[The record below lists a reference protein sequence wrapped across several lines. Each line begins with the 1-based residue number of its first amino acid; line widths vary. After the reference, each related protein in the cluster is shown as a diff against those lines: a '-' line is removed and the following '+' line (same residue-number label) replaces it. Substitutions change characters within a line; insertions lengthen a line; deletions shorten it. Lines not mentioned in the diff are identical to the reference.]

1 MDDMYRDYIL
11 DHFKNP
17 RNHGELEKPDISYS
31 DSNPICGD
39 EIRIDMKL
47 EDGRVSDIRFSGRG
61 CAISTA
67 SASILTETIKG
78 LSLDEVKKL
87 GRKEMLE
94 MLGIPLTPV
103 RVKCALLALKAVK
116 AGAYG
121 LTSWP
126 GVAE

>member
-1 MDDMYRDYIL
+1 MDDLYRDYIL

-17 RNHGELEKPDISYS
+17 RNYGEIEKPDISYS
-31 DSNPICGD
+31 DSNPLCGD

-47 EDGRVSDIRFSGRG
+47 EDGMVSDIKFTGKG
-61 CAISTA
+61 CAISKA
-67 SASILTETIKG
+67 SASILTETIMG
-78 LSLDEVKKL
+78 SSLDEVKKL

-94 MLGIPLTPV
+94 LLGIPLTPV

-126 GVAE
+126 GEEE

>member
-17 RNHGELEKPDISYS
+17 RNHGQIERPDISYS
-31 DSNPICGD
+31 DSNPVCGD

-78 LSLDEVKKL
+78 LSLDDVKKL

-126 GVAE
+126 GEKE

>member
-17 RNHGELEKPDISYS
+17 RNYGEIEKPDISYS
-31 DSNPICGD
+31 DSNPLCGD

-47 EDGRVSDIRFSGRG
+47 EDRMISDIKFTGKG

-67 SASILTETIKG
+67 SASILTETIMG
-78 LSLDEVKKL
+78 SSLDEVKKL

-94 MLGIPLTPV
+94 LLGIPLTPV

-126 GVAE
+126 GEEE